1 MVGDVPEHTWASDA
15 RIRGI
20 IRGLIA
26 DVPWNGL
33 VGELSG
39 GQRRRVDLAHVLI
52 EDADILM
59 LDEPTNHLDIRGIT
73 WLANHLKTRW
83 PRKQGALLVVTH
95 DRWFLDEVCS
105 GMWEVHDGQVDQ
117 FEGGYSAYVLQRV
130 EREEAARVAEAKRR
144 NLMRK
149 ELAWLSRQP
158 QARAT
163 KAKFRVDAAEALIA
177 NEPPVRN
184 SLELRRSAIS
194 RLGKQVV
201 DLFDVTERFGDTTV
215 IDHVTWQIGPGDRI
229 GILGENG
236 SGKTTLLKLVM
247 GTLPPTSGE
256 VRIGKT
262 VKFAFLSQHLD
273 ELAELSRERVRDVL
287 GRYHTRYEID
297 GKELTPSQLLERLGF
312 EPAHLNAYVES
323 LSGGQK
329 RRLQLMLILLD
340 RPNVLILDE
349 PDNDL
354 DTDMLA
360 AVESLLDTWP
370 GTLLLITHDRHLME
384 RVTDDQFAV
393 LGGKV
398 RHVPGGVDEYLR
410 LLEQRDAARAEAGAA
425 QGAAQSDAGPRAT
438 LTRADEYRLRRS
450 LPPPSASSRRRRA
463 VPGLHAKRS
472 RTWTPPTTSRSSRH
486 RTAFARP
493 SSRSPTS
500 RTSGCGS
507 RSCWRRPSPRA
518 PRQAPRRA
526 AAVSAEMS
534 RAPSSLAIA
543 GASAS

>member
-1 MVGDVPEHTWASDA
+1 M
-15 RIRGI
+15 
-20 IRGLIA
+20 
-26 DVPWNGL
+26 
-33 VGELSG
+33 
-39 GQRRRVDLAHVLI
+39 
-52 EDADILM
+52 
-59 LDEPTNHLDIRGIT
+59 
-73 WLANHLKTRW
+73 
-83 PRKQGALLVVTH
+83 TH
-95 DRWFLDEVCS
+95 DRWFLDEVCL

-130 EREEAARVAEAKRR
+130 EREEAARVAEQKRR

-184 SLELRRSAIS
+184 SLELKRSAIS

-201 DLFDVTERFGDTTV
+201 DLFDVTERFGDKTV
-215 IDHVTWQIGPGDRI
+215 IDHVTWQIGPGDRF

-236 SGKTTLLKLVM
+236 SGKTTLLRLVQ
-247 GTLPPTSGE
+247 GELEPTSGE

-262 VKFAFLSQHLD
+262 VQFAFLSQHLD
-273 ELAELSRERVRDVL
+273 ELAELGSQRVRDVL
-287 GRYHTRYEID
+287 SRYNTRYEID
-297 GKELTPSQLLERLGF
+297 GRELTPAQLLERLGF
-312 EPAHLNAYVES
+312 EPAHLNAAVDT

-384 RVTDDQFAV
+384 RVTDDQFAI
-393 LGGKV
+393 LDGKV
-398 RHVPGGVDEYLR
+398 RHVPGGIDQYLR
-410 LLEQRDAARAEAGAA
+410 LLEERDAAGAEAEGDTGGA
-425 QGAAQSDAGPRAT
+425 GAGRVAAARAHAGCARGRDARRRHGNPRTPA
-438 LTRADEYRLRRS
+438 LTRADEYRLKKELASTERKLETAQGKATAAREA
-450 LPPPSASSRRRRA
+450 LENVDPSDYVAILEAQAQVRELEQQVA
-463 VPGLHAKRS
+463 DLE
-472 RTWTPPTTSRSSRH
+472 H
-486 RTAFARP
+486 RWLEL
-493 SSRSPTS
+493 SELL
-500 RTSGCGS
+500 G
-507 RSCWRRPSPRA
+507 
-518 PRQAPRRA
+518 
-526 AAVSAEMS
+526 
-534 RAPSSLAIA
+534 
-543 GASAS
+543 